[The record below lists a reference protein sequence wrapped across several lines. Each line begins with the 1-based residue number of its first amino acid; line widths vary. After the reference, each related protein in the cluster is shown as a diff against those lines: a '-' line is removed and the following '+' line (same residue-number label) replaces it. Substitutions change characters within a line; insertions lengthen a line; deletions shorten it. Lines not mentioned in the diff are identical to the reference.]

1 MKSIL
6 FLVGCLLMA
15 GLQAVAEDIGG
26 LRDACAAGAILDANH
41 IWNEVIE
48 VGNKAGCLYDVD
60 GTRYIYSPSGS
71 ARLNPARLARVTIR
85 RISPS
90 EASRYADGSR
100 EIRNGCLV
108 FAACA
113 FAQCRS
119 NAQVIWAGIITAQL
133 LQVPAD
139 GEGSADVTGHAL
151 VAYED
156 SEHQIFIQENGDR
169 ARRVRQLTRLAQKG
183 DRSWYDPSML
193 LLYSRQGD
201 LGTADFAGQFG
212 QVR

>member
-1 MKSIL
+1 M
-6 FLVGCLLMA
+6 
-15 GLQAVAEDIGG
+15 
-26 LRDACAAGAILDANH
+26 
-41 IWNEVIE
+41 
-48 VGNKAGCLYDVD
+48 
-60 GTRYIYSPSGS
+60 
-71 ARLNPARLARVTIR
+71 
-85 RISPS
+85 
-90 EASRYADGSR
+90 
-100 EIRNGCLV
+100 
-108 FAACA
+108 
-113 FAQCRS
+113 
-119 NAQVIWAGIITAQL
+119 IWAGIITAQL